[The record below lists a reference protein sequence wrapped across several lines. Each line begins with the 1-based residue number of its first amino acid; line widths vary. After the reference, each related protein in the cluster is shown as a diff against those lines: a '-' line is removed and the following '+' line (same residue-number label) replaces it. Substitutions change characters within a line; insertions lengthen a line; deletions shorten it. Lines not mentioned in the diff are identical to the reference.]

1 MKKRLRSLCAILAWL
16 PILALAHNT
25 LVSIHADEQNGRTG
39 IRIELSAPPDT
50 IPIHF
55 STVDP
60 PRIVLDLPA
69 ADNATGDHGRKLDL
83 RILSAYRIA
92 HTEERSRL
100 VFSLTQLAPYTV
112 RTEGKTIVLDIAS
125 PWPTAV
131 HQADRPRL
139 QNIDFRRGAQAEGRI
154 IIDLPGASTLL
165 NVRRQGRQLIA
176 EFRDTTLPQAMQR
189 YLDVSDFG
197 TPVHGIRSTQEG
209 ADVRMLIDAEG
220 AWEHHAYQ
228 KDAQLVIE
236 VRHEND
242 IRTPPGYRG
251 DKLSLYFQ
259 NVEVRAIL
267 HVIADFTGLN
277 IITSDSISG
286 VLSLRLKDV
295 PWDQA
300 LDIVLQARG
309 LGMRRNG
316 NVMWIAPHDELL
328 AKERL
333 ELEQHAQNMAL
344 EPMRAEVFQLNYQ
357 KAEAFRKMFSI
368 SDGSSPANGAR
379 HNNLLSRRGSAI
391 VDQRTNQLFVTD
403 TPTVLAN
410 IRKLLDKVDIA
421 ARQVLI
427 EARIVEADDSF
438 SRHLGVRLGLSARNN
453 RVAVGNT
460 YASLDEPTGPKSAAP
475 ATHADHHA
483 INLPARAIGDATAGS
498 IALSLFNAA
507 ANRVLDLELS
517 ALEADGKGRI
527 VSSPRVVTADQQAAL
542 IEQGEEIPYQQATSS
557 GATSTA
563 FKKAN
568 LKLEVTPQITPD
580 GNVILNV
587 DINKDSR
594 GIPTPGGLAINTKH
608 VKTLVQVENGGTVV
622 IGGIYTQTESLVVN
636 KVPLLGD
643 IPVLGNFFKNT
654 SRIDNKTELL
664 IFLTP
669 RIVQDRPFPR

>member
-1 MKKRLRSLCAILAWL
+1 MKVRLRSLCAVLAWL
-16 PILALAHNT
+16 PILIPAHAGPARNT
-25 LVSIHADEQNGRTG
+25 LVSIHADEQSGG
-39 IRIELSAPPDT
+39 AVIRLELSTPPDA
-50 IPIHF
+50 IPDHF
-55 STVDP
+55 SIVDP
-60 PRIVLDLPA
+60 ARIVLDLPA
-69 ADNATGDHGRKLDL
+69 TDNATGDHGGKLDL
-83 RILSAYRIA
+83 RILSAYRIV

-100 VFSLTQLAPYTV
+100 VFSLTQTAPYTV
-112 RTEGKTIVLDIAS
+112 RMEGRTIVLDIAA
-125 PWPTAV
+125 PAPAAV
-131 HQADRPRL
+131 
-139 QNIDFRRGAQAEGRI
+139 
-154 IIDLPGASTLL
+154 
-165 NVRRQGRQLIA
+165 RQ
-176 EFRDTTLPQAMQR
+176 
-189 YLDVSDFG
+189 Y
-197 TPVHGIRSTQEG
+197 HG
-209 ADVRMLIDAEG
+209 
-220 AWEHHAYQ
+220 
-228 KDAQLVIE
+228 
-236 VRHEND
+236 ND
-242 IRTPPGYRG
+242 IHTAPDYRG
-251 DKLSLYFQ
+251 DRLSLHFQ
-259 NVEVRAIL
+259 DVEVRAIL

-277 IITSDSISG
+277 IITSDSIGG

-316 NVMWIAPHDELL
+316 NVMWIAPHEELL
-328 AKERL
+328 ARER
-333 ELEQHAQNMAL
+333 L

-357 KAEAFRKMFSI
+357 KAEALHKMF
-368 SDGSSPANGAR
+368 SSPANGAR
-379 HNNLLSRRGSAI
+379 HNSLLSHRGSAI

-403 TPTVLAN
+403 TPTVLAS
-410 IRKLLDKVDIA
+410 IRTLLDKVDIA

-438 SRHLGVRLGLSARNN
+438 SRHLGVRLGFSARADGI
-453 RVAVGNT
+453 AVGNA
-460 YASLDEPTGPKSAAP
+460 YASPDEPAGLESAAA
-475 ATHADHHA
+475 ATRTDHHA
-483 INLPARAIGDATAGS
+483 IDLPARAIGDATAGS

-527 VSSPRVVTADQQAAL
+527 VSSPRVVTADQQTAL

-594 GIPTPGGLAINTKH
+594 GIPTPGGLAINTRH

-622 IGGIYTQTESLVVN
+622 IGGIYTQTGSLVVH

-643 IPVLGNFFKNT
+643 IPILGNLFKNT
-654 SRIDNKTELL
+654 SRTDSKTELL